1 MREQFLYVEKYRPHT
16 VQDMILPE
24 DLKATFQSYVDKGN
38 IPNMTLV
45 GGPGIG
51 KTTVAKA
58 MCDELGIDYIVI
70 NGSLDLNK
78 DALRND
84 VQQFASSVSFTGG
97 RKMVI
102 VDEADGLSTAVQAAL
117 RAFTEEFAANCGFIM
132 TANFGNR
139 IIEALQSRCPIVH
152 LKIKSA
158 DKPKMAVQFMKKA
171 AEILDAEGVTYTK
184 EALAA
189 VIQRFFPDFRR
200 ILGELQKYGSE
211 TGHIDSGALVDFQDE
226 NITTIVDFLK
236 SKNFSAMR
244 KWVGEN
250 SDMDTTTFFRAL
262 YDKLVPMMI
271 PSSAPELVLLLG
283 EYQYKAAFVA
293 DQEINTAAL
302 LTEIMAACTFKDS

>member
-1 MREQFLYVEKYRPHT
+1 MREHFLYEERYRPHT
-16 VQDMILPE
+16 VKDTILPD
-24 DLKATFQSYVDKGN
+24 DLKKIFQSYVDQGN

-45 GGPGIG
+45 GGPGVG
-51 KTTVAKA
+51 KTTIAKA

-102 VDEADGLSTAVQAAL
+102 VDEADGLSNAVQGAL
-117 RAFTEEFAANCGFIM
+117 RAFTQEFAANCGFIM

-139 IIEALQSRCPIVH
+139 IIEALRSRCPVVN
-152 LKIKSA
+152 LRIKSA

-171 AEILDAEGVTYTK
+171 AEILDAEGITYTK

-189 VIQRFFPDFRR
+189 VIQKFFPDFRR
-200 ILGELQKYGSE
+200 VLGELQKYGSAAG
-211 TGHIDSGALVDFQDE
+211 TIDSGILADFKDE
-226 NITTIVDFLK
+226 NVAAIKTMLK
-236 SKNFSAMR
+236 ERNFTGMR

-250 SDMDTTTFFRAL
+250 SDIDVTTFFRAL
-262 YDKLVPMMI
+262 YDKLVPDMDS
-271 PSSAPELVLLLG
+271 SSAPQLVMILAD
-283 EYQYKAAFVA
+283 YQYKANFVA
-293 DQEINTAAL
+293 DQEINTAAC
-302 LTEIMAACTFKDS
+302 LTEIMANCTFKD